1 MDEAVT
7 VACAVLGLLIGSFL
21 NVVVARVPAGQSVVS
36 PPSRCPSCGAPI
48 AARDNVPVLGW
59 LLLRGRARCC
69 GTRISLRY
77 PLVEVATAVAFG
89 ATGHWVA
96 ANVASPDWPL
106 RGHGLAHPAALTALL
121 AMLYLAGAGLALAL
135 IDIDTFRLPFWIVVP
150 SWYVAGVLLAG
161 SALLAGNPAAAAR
174 AVLGGLALWLFFR
187 LMHQVYE
194 KGMGYGDVRL
204 AGLLGGYLAWLGWD
218 VLVVGAFA
226 GFFVGAVGGIAAIL
240 LKGAGL
246 KSAIPYGPYM
256 IVGAWVGLV
265 FGHSV
270 AQAYLHASGL

>member
-1 MDEAVT
+1 VDEAVT

-48 AARDNVPVLGW
+48 AARDNIPVLSW

-96 ANVASPDWPL
+96 GNVASPDWPL

-135 IDIDTFRLPFWIVVP
+135 IDAVELDHRAITIAWHRKWPDRPDWE
-150 SWYVAGVLLAG
+150 AGPD
-161 SALLAGNPAAAAR
+161 ALRYPGLDDINNPADAN
-174 AVLGGLALWLFFR
+174 L
-187 LMHQVYE
+187 
-194 KGMGYGDVRL
+194 D
-204 AGLLGGYLAWLGWD
+204 
-218 VLVVGAFA
+218 
-226 GFFVGAVGGIAAIL
+226 
-240 LKGAGL
+240 
-246 KSAIPYGPYM
+246 
-256 IVGAWVGLV
+256 
-265 FGHSV
+265 
-270 AQAYLHASGL
+270 LHEHDTTN